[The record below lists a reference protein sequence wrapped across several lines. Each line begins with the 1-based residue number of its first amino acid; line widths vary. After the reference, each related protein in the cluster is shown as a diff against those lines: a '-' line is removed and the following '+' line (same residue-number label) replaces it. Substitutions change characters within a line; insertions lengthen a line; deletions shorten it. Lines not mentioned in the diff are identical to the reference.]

1 MAGERTIG
9 ASGYSCVRDFGE
21 NWRWDGRVDSVSAT
35 KAKSTDGLGQYGHRG
50 QLIDLSLDLRYAQR
64 VIEQL
69 SVAAQSFVTQLD
81 FQKLLADIVTHAH
94 AILPAGQ
101 IVAYSNV
108 DGTLLPEAQFPRSN
122 TLKRDVSPDALW
134 CVRYLKPKVTNTATD
149 GRRNSICVPFVA
161 SQNRVLGVV
170 EFRNKKTSALFT
182 ENDVRAAL
190 CFARVATTALDRA
203 RLFFRIEEWKQ
214 SIETLLSFNATVNQ
228 HLEPEEMVRELVT
241 NVTGFLDADGGMA
254 GIAIRSDSGVELH
267 CDGFYFAN
275 LWSVFARTWRTDEGI
290 PGTVLET
297 QFPYLSSDY
306 KTDAL
311 REPELCRSFDLG
323 SCICV
328 PIKNLHEEVLGFF
341 QLHRRAGEPDF
352 TWQDAAF
359 LETLGNTAAVAI
371 ENARLVKSLELKTE
385 TIKSLSQDHVRRLE
399 EERRHIA
406 RELHDET
413 GQVLIGLKLRL
424 QLFSGLLTEDQA
436 EAKEQLVE
444 LRNEVNNAAVQ
455 LRTLAKKL
463 RPPTL
468 DELDFEAAIRQLI
481 SEFRRHVTFTIRLD
495 FRWEPKLSGDCQTAL
510 YRIVQECLTNI
521 TKHAGATQIE
531 ISFEESDNQQLL
543 RIVDDGMGFD
553 LKEST
558 KGLGLVGMKE
568 RVAMLGGRINVVS
581 CVGEG
586 TTIEVILM
594 DEDTE

>member
-1 MAGERTIG
+1 LEDLLSPDGAIESDALRGRT
-9 ASGYSCVRDFGE
+9 
-21 NWRWDGRVDSVSAT
+21 T
-35 KAKSTDGLGQYGHRG
+35 
-50 QLIDLSLDLRYAQR
+50 LDLRDAQR

-81 FQKLLADIVTHAH
+81 FQKLLADIATHAH

-101 IVAYSNV
+101 IVAYSNI
-108 DGTLLPEAQFPRSN
+108 DGNLLPEAQFPKS
-122 TLKRDVSPDALW
+122 KSVVEDVSPDARW
-134 CVRYLKPKVTNTATD
+134 CVRYLKPKLTNDTSPGAANV
-149 GRRNSICVPFVA
+149 RNSICVPFVA

-170 EFRNKKTSALFT
+170 EFRNKKMGAVFT

-190 CFARVATTALDRA
+190 CFARVAATALDRG

-254 GIAIRSDSGVELH
+254 GIAIRADSGVELH
-267 CDGFYFAN
+267 CDGFYFAH
-275 LWSVFARTWRTDEGI
+275 LWSVFSRTWQTGEGI
-290 PGTVLET
+290 PGTVLES

-311 REPELCRSFDLG
+311 RESKLCECFDLG

-371 ENARLVKSLELKTE
+371 ENARLVKSLDLKTE
-385 TIKSLSQDHVRRLE
+385 KIKILSQNHVRRLE
-399 EERRHIA
+399 EERRSIA

-424 QLFSGLLTEDQA
+424 QLLSGLLTEEQA
-436 EAKEQLVE
+436 EAKEQLIE
-444 LRNEVNNAAVQ
+444 LRTQVNNAAVQ
-455 LRTLAKKL
+455 LKDLAKKL
-463 RPPTL
+463 RPSTL
-468 DELDFEAAIRQLI
+468 DELDFEAALRQLI
-481 SEFRRHVTFTIRLD
+481 IEYRRHVTFTIRLD
-495 FRWEPKLSGDCQTAL
+495 IQSDPILSDDYQTAL

-521 TKHAGATQIE
+521 AKHAGATHVGIN
-531 ISFEESDNQQLL
+531 FEETDNHQLL
-543 RIVDDGMGFD
+543 RITDDGIGFELD
-553 LKEST
+553 ASMSVLRCWADGST
-558 KGLGLVGMKE
+558 SCHVLV
-568 RVAMLGGRINVVS
+568 RVP
-581 CVGEG
+581 
-586 TTIEVILM
+586 
-594 DEDTE
+594 